1 MTKYLVIWFGQEGER
16 ESEEFVDY
24 YDALDLLHELRD
36 NGTKCKL
43 KKVAIADIYAA
54 V

>member
-1 MTKYLVIWFGQEGER
+1 MTKYLVTWFGQEGER
-16 ESEEFVDY
+16 ENEEFVDY

-36 NGTKCKL
+36 NGIECEMKR
-43 KKVAIADIYAA
+43 VALADIYAA